1 MSSDKSYWL
10 KSGAYSLFEQLS
22 RLAFGMGSLLILVR
36 ALDKSTFGI
45 WAIFMVVTTFVE
57 IPRAG
62 LLQNGLLKFL
72 STESKDKHGQIITA
86 SLVLNLFFTI
96 AIIGLLIPGAG
107 VIANWQ
113 DAPILQPML
122 WLYIAITIVLMPF
135 FNVNYI
141 QQANLDFR
149 GIFWSTFVR
158 YGLFFGY
165 NLYHFIMG
173 LEFDLMGLVWMQ
185 LVAAIFGSLV
195 SMYYVKPYFIWAKRI
210 DWSWVKKLI
219 GFGKYVF
226 GTNLATMIHKK
237 ADVMILGHML
247 SSAAAALQ
255 DVAVRITYLIEAPAM
270 AAAGV
275 VFPQSA
281 RAMEEQGVKGVKVL
295 YERVVGIIVGLLLPF
310 ALFVMLFPK
319 LIIGLIAGEE
329 YMEAVNI
336 LRITVGYGLIIPFA
350 IQFGTILDSIGL
362 PKVNFLY
369 TMAGGLLNLALLFVF
384 IKQFGVIGAAYAGL
398 SSYSI
403 MLFFQQRFLNKKVGV
418 NFLNIFKYMFE
429 FYVGLPNLIK
439 GLISR
444 KA

>member
-1 MSSDKSYWL
+1 MGK
-10 KSGAYSLFEQLS
+10 KN
-22 RLAFGMGSLLILVR
+22 RLDLGEKLV
-36 ALDKSTFGI
+36 
-45 WAIFMVVTTFVE
+45 
-57 IPRAG
+57 
-62 LLQNGLLKFL
+62 
-72 STESKDKHGQIITA
+72 
-86 SLVLNLFFTI
+86 
-96 AIIGLLIPGAG
+96 
-107 VIANWQ
+107 
-113 DAPILQPML
+113 
-122 WLYIAITIVLMPF
+122 
-135 FNVNYI
+135 
-141 QQANLDFR
+141 
-149 GIFWSTFVR
+149 
-158 YGLFFGY
+158 
-165 NLYHFIMG
+165 
-173 LEFDLMGLVWMQ
+173 
-185 LVAAIFGSLV
+185 
-195 SMYYVKPYFIWAKRI
+195 
-210 DWSWVKKLI
+210 

-226 GTNLATMIHKK
+226 GSNLATMIHKK
-237 ADVMILGHML
+237 ADVMILGDLL

-281 RAMEEQGVKGVKVL
+281 RAMEKDGVKGVKVL

-310 ALFVMLFPK
+310 AIFVMLFPK

-369 TMAGGLLNLALLFVF
+369 TLAGGLLNLGLLFVF
-384 IKQFGVIGAAYAGL
+384 INQFGVIGAAYAGL
-398 SSYSI
+398 CSYSI
-403 MLFFQQRFLNKKVGV
+403 MLVFQQLYLHKKVGV

-429 FYVGLPNLIK
+429 FYVGLPKLIK